1 MRIKKTSAQ
10 KYARS
15 QCRASVGEIYISTDA
30 HHKKRSKFKH
40 ICTHTHT
47 HTPINQ
53 TVNKTHT
60 HTHTNQSELIRI
72 SVVFNT
78 Y

>member
-47 HTPINQ
+47 HTHTHQLIRQLIRHTLTLTHTQINQ
-53 TVNKTHT
+53 N
-60 HTHTNQSELIRI
+60 
-72 SVVFNT
+72 
-78 Y
+78 